1 MGINDLKLERHLS
14 GDLVGGEREEERAQ
28 RAVCSKYAAY
38 FCENGLITLCN
49 NLFLKIPVMSQMYL
63 FV

>member
-1 MGINDLKLERHLS
+1 MGINDLKLEKHLS
-14 GDLVGGEREEERAQ
+14 GELVGGEREEERAQ

-49 NLFLKIPVMSQMYL
+49 NLF
-63 FV
+63 F